1 MIYNQTY
8 PFTHPT
14 QMALGLDELF
24 EEGGEVLPITQPPGP
39 LPAGRAETIIG
50 SLIKERDNLQALVDK
65 HATIIAQLEHR
76 LYSKV
81 TASATLP
88 TDVVDRLHR
97 VENENVYL
105 KKENAKLSDN
115 FRAAENEV
123 ATLRDRV
130 EERTRTV
137 KGAIKKTKSAKEVV
151 VKEEERAKNAIHDK
165 QRHVKSEK
173 NMRKERGEALAA
185 CEEQRKL
192 AEDLRAELEMEQS
205 ANVRLRENEGTNS
218 NSTTVVIPM
227 TLLIRRQDY
236 LHIQD
241 ILESNR
247 ISYIDRAQGWYET
260 WKTNAEKKKLIK

>member
-1 MIYNQTY
+1 
-8 PFTHPT
+8 
-14 QMALGLDELF
+14 
-24 EEGGEVLPITQPPGP
+24 
-39 LPAGRAETIIG
+39 RAETIIG